1 MALTDLGN
9 VTGGEHGQQGGP
21 QKYGTYASSQLA
33 GKDRS
38 DYV

>member
-21 QKYGTYASSQLA
+21 QENASLQLA
-33 GKDRS
+33 GKDRP